1 MSDKNL
7 DSHQQQVFNQNL
19 DKEINSIYLELNTMK
34 ISFQELRDLLSDA
47 KKQSYKN
54 NGILGQVKDDLAREI
69 KTRKTEN
76 EGMEKTIKELK
87 MQVFNLEN
95 SETKN

>member
-1 MSDKNL
+1 M
-7 DSHQQQVFNQNL
+7 

-54 NGILGQVKDDLAREI
+54 NGMLSELKDDLSR
-69 KTRKTEN
+69 
-76 EGMEKTIKELK
+76 
-87 MQVFNLEN
+87 
-95 SETKN
+95 